1 MSDEAK
7 RFVPNQAHGFKR
19 VIKATGYSIAGIKA
33 AIKGEAAFR
42 QELFLTL
49 VLVPV
54 ALLMPIGGTLRLILV
69 ISTVQVL
76 ALELLNSAIE
86 AMVDRVCEGYDPYA
100 KRAKDM
106 GSGAVFIALIVAVL
120 AWGTGVYSVFFP

>member
-1 MSDEAK
+1 MSEPEKFIPTKAK
-7 RFVPNQAHGFKR
+7 GFQR
-19 VIKATGYSIAGIKA
+19 VVRAAGYSLSGIKA
-33 AIKGEAAFR
+33 AIKEEAAFR
-42 QELFLTL
+42 QELILT
-49 VLVPV
+49 VILVPV
-54 ALLMPIGGTLRLILV
+54 ALLMPIDGVLRLILV
-69 ISTVQVL
+69 ISTVQVM

-120 AWGTGVYSVFFP
+120 AWGTGIYSAFFI

>member
-1 MSDEAK
+1 MSEAEK
-7 RFVPNQAHGFKR
+7 FIPDKAEGFQR
-19 VIKATGYSIAGIKA
+19 VIRATGYSLAGIKA

-42 QELFLTL
+42 QELILTV

-54 ALLMPIGGTLRLILV
+54 ALLMPIEGTLRLILV

-106 GSGAVFIALIVAVL
+106 GSGAVFIALLVAML
-120 AWGTGVYSVFFP
+120 SWGTGIYSAFFS

>member
-1 MSDEAK
+1 MSEDK
-7 RFVPNQAHGFKR
+7 VFVPKKAQGFQR
-19 VIKATGYSIAGIKA
+19 VIRATGYSMAGIKA

-42 QELFLTL
+42 QELILTI
-49 VLVPV
+49 VLIPV
-54 ALLMPIGGTLRLILV
+54 ALFMPIEGTLRLILV
-69 ISTVQVL
+69 VSTVQVL

-106 GSGAVFIALIVAVL
+106 GSGAVFIALIVAL
-120 AWGTGVYSVFFP
+120 ISWGTGIYSAFFS

>member
-1 MSDEAK
+1 MEETDQIPPKAD
-7 RFVPNQAHGFKR
+7 GFQR
-19 VIKATGYSIAGIKA
+19 VIRATGYSIAGIKA
-33 AIKGEAAFR
+33 AIHGEAAFR
-42 QELFLTL
+42 QELTLTI
-49 VLVPV
+49 VLIPV
-54 ALLMPIGGTLRLILV
+54 ALVMPIEGTLRLILV

-120 AWGTGVYSVFFP
+120 AWGTGLYSAFFG